1 VQFISLINSNYYKVI
16 NNKLNYF
23 LGSYN
28 KFDQHLLALS
38 FQIYYSINDCEIL
51 PINSCLGVLNER
63 SASRASSGSA
73 RISSTR
79 ILNEAFHEHLF
90 LARIIN
96 EASSARLD

>member
-1 VQFISLINSNYYKVI
+1 MIENQQVDMC
-16 NNKLNYF
+16 
-23 LGSYN
+23 SY
-28 KFDQHLLALS
+28 L
-38 FQIYYSINDCEIL
+38 EEW
-51 PINSCLGVLNER
+51 LGVLNER

-79 ILNEAFHEHLF
+79 ILNEALREHLF